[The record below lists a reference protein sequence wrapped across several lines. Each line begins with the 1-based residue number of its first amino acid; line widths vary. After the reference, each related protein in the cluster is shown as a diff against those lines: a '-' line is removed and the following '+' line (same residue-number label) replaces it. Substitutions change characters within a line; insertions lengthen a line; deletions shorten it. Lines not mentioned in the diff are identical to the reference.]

1 VESEGAADEAV
12 MTTVYIERRRKKS
25 PKILRFVLKIMF
37 HEGKFYLKAA
47 DHGEVLVDIL
57 VVFQL
62 VHIDLVRAHAPYK
75 IDHRT
80 APSS

>member
-1 VESEGAADEAV
+1 MYMEL
-12 MTTVYIERRRKKS
+12 
-25 PKILRFVLKIMF
+25 IL
-37 HEGKFYLKAA
+37 YLKAA

-75 IDHRT
+75 ISVNLTVVFIRTKFHRGNPLCRNT
-80 APSS
+80 KNTKTCE